1 MMRRGMSLMLLAMS
15 ACAGPRPAAPETA
28 AVTPPDAWR
37 SNPGN
42 GAPVSADW
50 WSGFGDPAL
59 TRVVEEALSN
69 NVDLSVAASR
79 VEEARAQFR
88 LARGAQLPSLS
99 ASVAGAEQ
107 RAVSAFGVGTD
118 QIQGQALLS
127 ASYDLDLFG
136 RLANATAAAR
146 ASLLAT
152 QAARDGVRLA
162 VAASA
167 ASGYLGLRALDARL
181 ALLRD
186 TLAARSD
193 SLRIARRRAD
203 VGYAP
208 MLELRQAEAE
218 YRATEQLIPAAEL
231 AIRRQEDGLSL
242 LLGANPRA
250 IERGLALEAIAS
262 PAVPGDLPADVLR
275 RRPDIAQAEQQVVA
289 ADRSLDSARA
299 AFMPGVSLTA
309 SGGAVASSL
318 LGDPISIFSLGGSVL
333 APVFQGGRL
342 QAQADVAAA
351 RRDQAA
357 LGYRKAALTAFRE
370 VEDALAALIR
380 NEEQERA
387 LDAQRAAL
395 AQALVL
401 ATNRYDAGYS
411 SYLEKLD
418 AQRALL
424 GAELSLVQTRADR
437 LAAAVAL
444 YQALGGGWG
453 G

>member
-37 SNPGN
+37 SSPGN